1 LFSILVAEDD
11 ESLNKIICTKLRQ
24 ANYQVYSAL
33 NGEEAL
39 QMMDEHYMDLLIS
52 DIMMPGMDG
61 LELTKAIR
69 DAKYV
74 MPILIITAKDQMEDL
89 EAGFSAGTDD
99 YMIKPI
105 RLQELLLRV
114 QALLRRSQ
122 IAADKKL
129 TFGRIQL
136 DYDALSVKIGN
147 EELDLPPKEFYLLFK
162 LLNYPGRIFT
172 RLEIMDEI
180 WGMDTEAD
188 ERTIDAHIKKLR
200 RKFEDYPDFELV
212 TIRGIGYKAVI
223 YEK

>member
-1 LFSILVAEDD
+1 MFSILVAEDD
-11 ESLNKIICTKLRQ
+11 TSLNKIICTKLRQ
-24 ANYQVYSAL
+24 AQYQVFSAM

-39 QMMDEHYMDLLIS
+39 QMMEEHYMDLLIC
-52 DIMMPGMDG
+52 DIMMPGLDG
-61 LELTKAIR
+61 LALTRAIR
-69 DAKYV
+69 DAKSS
-74 MPILIITAKDQMEDL
+74 MPILIVTAKDQMEDL
-89 EAGFSAGTDD
+89 EAGFRAGTDD

-129 TFGRIQL
+129 IFGRIQL
-136 DYDALSVKIGN
+136 DYDALSVQVGD

-200 RKFEDYPDFELV
+200 RKFEKYPDFELV

-223 YEK
+223 HEK

>member
-1 LFSILVAEDD
+1 MFSILVAEDD

-39 QMMDEHYMDLLIS
+39 HIMEEHYMDLLIS

-69 DAKYV
+69 DAKYA

-114 QALLRRSQ
+114 QALLRRAQ
-122 IAADKKL
+122 IASDKKL
-129 TFGRIQL
+129 VFGRIQL
-136 DYDALSVKIGN
+136 DYDALSVRVGS
-147 EELDLPPKEFYLLFK
+147 EEFDLPPKEFYLLFK

-200 RKFEDYPDFELV
+200 RKFENYPDFELI